1 MRKHLGIVAAVLACA
16 VLAVTAATAQ
26 ARSGSKHETVTI
38 NFMTYVWQPTTVAA
52 TKKIVDSWNASHKD
66 IKVNEVKIDPNT
78 VHDYMVTNFA
88 GGTTPDIVH
97 DEAADLA
104 GFVSQGYIADL
115 KSLIPKSL
123 KNSIPKRVWDS
134 VTYDG
139 KVAAVPTLL
148 QTYNV
153 FANVD
158 ALKAAGVKLPTLEHP
173 WTWAQFRAAAKKL
186 STGGNFGVGWGLRS
200 PVSAVVSMA
209 LNFDGQFFYKQ
220 GGKTVVKVGKGEA
233 EFLRTVHDMIWTD
246 KSIDSAGVGLSG
258 GGVLP
263 AFFAGKYAMTIQ
275 GNYSAQQMILE
286 APKSF
291 HWALLPLL
299 KGDSQDQMANPQ
311 TYSIAAQSKYKKE
324 AMQFL
329 AYLANA
335 QNMAR
340 LAAGDWLIP
349 VNPAA
354 GKKLVKSTKH
364 YGSWKVAIKSLPALR
379 AHPLLELQNY
389 PKWKSQIAQPA
400 MQSYF
405 QNKTSLAELREA
417 LQKGWDQV
425 NQ

>member
-1 MRKHLGIVAAVLACA
+1 
-16 VLAVTAATAQ
+16 
-26 ARSGSKHETVTI
+26 
-38 NFMTYVWQPTTVAA
+38 
-52 TKKIVDSWNASHKD
+52 
-66 IKVNEVKIDPNT
+66 
-78 VHDYMVTNFA
+78 
-88 GGTTPDIVH
+88 
-97 DEAADLA
+97 
-104 GFVSQGYIADL
+104 
-115 KSLIPKSL
+115 
-123 KNSIPKRVWDS
+123 
-134 VTYDG
+134 
-139 KVAAVPTLL
+139 
-148 QTYNV
+148 
-153 FANVD
+153 
-158 ALKAAGVKLPTLEHP
+158 
-173 WTWAQFRAAAKKL
+173 
-186 STGGNFGVGWGLRS
+186 
-200 PVSAVVSMA
+200 
-209 LNFDGQFFYKQ
+209 
-220 GGKTVVKVGKGEA
+220 VKVGKGEA
-233 EFLRTVHDMIWTD
+233 AFLQTVHDMIWTD

-286 APKSF
+286 APKNF

-311 TYSIAAQSKYKKE
+311 TYSIAAQSKHKKE

-329 AYLANA
+329 AFLANA

-340 LAAGDWLIP
+340 LAQGDWLIP

-389 PKWKSQIAQPA
+389 PKWKNQIAQPA
-400 MQSYF
+400 LQSYF
-405 QNKTSLAELREA
+405 QNKSSLAELRDA